1 MTMLTIETVISNM
14 PINSKGNDGMQK
26 IFLISQTSDS
36 DKGRKGNLLAFCSQK
51 NWQDA
56 AIRAV
61 DAYFAKIGEQ
71 PSITVAEKIGYGLI
85 ALAGQNPHYKDGW
98 KRCVWGKNP
107 PRIIEALEAAVTA
120 AGYIA
125 LSIDN
130 LPDYL
135 RQILTPSNS

>member
-71 PSITVAEKIGYGLI
+71 PSITVAEKSHFN
-85 ALAGQNPHYKDGW
+85 ASA
-98 KRCVWGKNP
+98 R
-107 PRIIEALEAAVTA
+107 
-120 AGYIA
+120 
-125 LSIDN
+125 
-130 LPDYL
+130 
-135 RQILTPSNS
+135 